1 MNLWFVLADVIVL
14 HVAPVVIPLVKVG
27 APKARIGCWLMIH
40 HNALLTSTGRF
51 ISIPVSVLGT
61 ASIRPLVEIR
71 AGPRCRPLS
80 ISPKPYPEITIRN
93 PCSWFR
99 QVLQHAFYQLLLC
112 FILKAEK
119 GSALTLTSQACL
131 LKADSAGQFLEV
143 GHLVAGVL
151 EVSKTH
157 LLAADHPAAEGFV
170 AAEQRGAQQQPDH
183 AAHCGAAAAAGVL
196 RGAKA
201 VSARR
206 AAGALTPAPPCLPAG
221 PTPAAQAQP
230 PGPLHAS
237 PLAGLGAWRA
247 AAARGCAGL
256 ERTTRRMHFQ
266 GEGTEVRWSRVCLSQ
281 R

>member
-1 MNLWFVLADVIVL
+1 MKLKLDISKCAQNLLYRRLTILPTWFVLADVIVL
-14 HVAPVVIPLVKVG
+14 HVAPVIIPLVKVG
-27 APKARIGCWLMIH
+27 APKARIGRRLMIH

-51 ISIPVSVLGT
+51 ISIPVSANTEQQIYTEVILLLLCLLPSSTGNRNLPLPSQVPQSTFASLGPYSPVLGT

-131 LKADSAGQFLEV
+131 LKAHSAGQFLEV
-143 GHLVAGVL
+143 GHFVAGVL

-157 LLAADHPAAEGFV
+157 LLA
-170 AAEQRGAQQQPDH
+170 
-183 AAHCGAAAAAGVL
+183 
-196 RGAKA
+196 
-201 VSARR
+201 
-206 AAGALTPAPPCLPAG
+206 
-221 PTPAAQAQP
+221 
-230 PGPLHAS
+230 
-237 PLAGLGAWRA
+237 
-247 AAARGCAGL
+247 
-256 ERTTRRMHFQ
+256 
-266 GEGTEVRWSRVCLSQ
+266 
-281 R
+281 